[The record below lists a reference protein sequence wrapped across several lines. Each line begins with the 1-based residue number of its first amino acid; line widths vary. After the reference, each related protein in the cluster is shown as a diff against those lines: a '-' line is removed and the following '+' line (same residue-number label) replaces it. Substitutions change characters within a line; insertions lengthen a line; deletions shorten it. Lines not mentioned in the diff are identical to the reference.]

1 MPDFLLPDLGEGLED
16 AELTAWHVRVGDHV
30 AVDQVI
36 AEVETAKA
44 AVEVPIPF
52 AGTVTAVHAEPGT
65 TLPVGSPLITVTA
78 DTLDTRRPAPA
89 TVQPAQA
96 SGNVLVG
103 YGTRPAPRRARA
115 RRPSPVP
122 AAASSAAALPAAAV
136 PAATS
141 PAAVPAA
148 TSPAA
153 LPAAASSATLAAALS
168 AAAPPVVQPARVP
181 VISPIV
187 RKLARDAGVDLT
199 HVAGT
204 GPDGLVRRAD
214 VDQAI
219 AALSREPAA
228 APPAVGPQVPA
239 PASAGPQAGEARR
252 IPIRGIRRATAEKL
266 TRSRREIPEA
276 TVWVDADATGLL
288 AARAALNAQ
297 SPERPVSVL
306 ALLARFAVAG
316 LRRWPE
322 LNAHIQDD
330 EIVIPAHV
338 HLGFA
343 AQTDRGLVVPVIR
356 DAHLMSVRDL
366 TAALERQTDAARA
379 GRLAP
384 AELTGGTITVNNYG
398 VFGVDGSA
406 AIINHP
412 EVAILGIG
420 RIIDRPWV
428 VDGQLAVRKVTEL
441 TLAFDHRV
449 CDGGTAG
456 GYLRYVAD
464 CVESPLLALGDL

>member
-30 AVDQVI
+30 AVDQVV

-52 AGTVTAVHAEPGT
+52 AGTVTAVYAEPGT
-65 TLPVGSPLITVTA
+65 TLPVGAPLISVTA
-78 DTLDTRRPAPA
+78 DGPGTGQ
-89 TVQPAQA
+89 VGQA

-103 YGTRPAPRRARA
+103 YGTRPFPRRARGPRGRA
-115 RRPSPVP
+115 V
-122 AAASSAAALPAAAV
+122 SAATAPA
-136 PAATS
+136 PAPAPAPATA
-141 PAAVPAA
+141 PAPAR
-148 TSPAA
+148 TG
-153 LPAAASSATLAAALS
+153 
-168 AAAPPVVQPARVP
+168 RVP

-187 RKLARDAGVDLT
+187 RKLAREAGLDL
-199 HVAGT
+199 ARIPGT
-204 GPDGLVRRAD
+204 GPDGLVLRRD
-214 VDQAI
+214 VNQAI
-219 AALSREPAA
+219 AALSSPRP
-228 APPAVGPQVPA
+228 GPQP
-239 PASAGPQAGEARR
+239 GPRAAEVR
-252 IPIRGIRRATAEKL
+252 IPIRGVRRTAAEKL

-276 TVWVDADATGLL
+276 TVWVDADATGLV

-297 SPERPVSVL
+297 APRAPVSLL

-322 LNAHIQDD
+322 LNAHIENE

-343 AQTDRGLVVPVIR
+343 VQTERGLVVPVIR
-356 DAHLMSVRDL
+356 DAHLMSVREL
-366 TAALERQTDAARA
+366 AAALGRQTAAARA

-384 AELTGGTITVNNYG
+384 ADLTGGTITVNNYG

-412 EVAILGIG
+412 EVAILGLG

>member
-1 MPDFLLPDLGEGLED
+1 VPDFLLPDLGEGLAD

-30 AVDQVI
+30 TVDQVI

-65 TLPVGSPLITVTA
+65 TLLVGSPLITVTA
-78 DTLDTRRPAPA
+78 DTPDIRRPAPG

-103 YGTRPAPRRARA
+103 YGTRPAPRRARG

-122 AAASSAAALPAAAV
+122 AAAAPPAAALPAV
-136 PAATS
+136 
-141 PAAVPAA
+141 
-148 TSPAA
+148 A
-153 LPAAASSATLAAALS
+153 LPAAAPPAVAL
-168 AAAPPVVQPARVP
+168 PARVP

-199 HVAGT
+199 HIAGT

-228 APPAVGPQVPA
+228 APPAVGPQVLA
-239 PASAGPQAGEARR
+239 PASVGPQTGEVRR
-252 IPIRGIRRATAEKL
+252 IPIRGIRRATVEKL

-276 TVWVDADATGLL
+276 TVWLDADATGLL

-297 SPERPVSVL
+297 APESPVSVL

-322 LNAHIQDD
+322 LNAHIQND

-343 AQTDRGLVVPVIR
+343 AQTERGLVVPVIR

-366 TAALERQTDAARA
+366 TAALQQRTDAARA

-464 CVESPLLALGDL
+464 CVESPLLALGEL

>member
-1 MPDFLLPDLGEGLED
+1 VPDFLLPDLGEGLED

-30 AVDQVI
+30 AVDQVV

-65 TLPVGSPLITVTA
+65 TLPVGAPLISVTA
-78 DTLDTRRPAPA
+78 DGPGTGQ
-89 TVQPAQA
+89 VGQA

-103 YGTRPAPRRARA
+103 YGTRPFPRRARGP
-115 RRPSPVP
+115 RGR
-122 AAASSAAALPAAAV
+122 AV
-136 PAATS
+136 PAATA
-141 PAAVPAA
+141 PAPAPA
-148 TSPAA
+148 TTPAMA
-153 LPAAASSATLAAALS
+153 PAP
-168 AAAPPVVQPARVP
+168 APAPAWTGRVP

-187 RKLARDAGVDLT
+187 RKLAREAGLDL
-199 HVAGT
+199 ARIPGT
-204 GPDGLVRRAD
+204 GPDGLVLRRD
-214 VDQAI
+214 VNQAI
-219 AALSREPAA
+219 AALSSPRPGAQLGPRAA
-228 APPAVGPQVPA
+228 EV
-239 PASAGPQAGEARR
+239 R
-252 IPIRGIRRATAEKL
+252 IPIRGVRRTAAEKL

-276 TVWVDADATGLL
+276 TVWVDADATGLV

-297 SPERPVSVL
+297 APRAPVSLL

-322 LNAHIQDD
+322 LNAHIENE

-343 AQTDRGLVVPVIR
+343 VQTERGLVVPVIR
-356 DAHLMSVRDL
+356 DAHLMSVREL
-366 TAALERQTDAARA
+366 AAALGRQTAAARA

-384 AELTGGTITVNNYG
+384 ADLTGGTITVNNYG

-412 EVAILGIG
+412 EVAILGLG

>member
-1 MPDFLLPDLGEGLED
+1 MSTVPDFLLPDLGEGLEE
-16 AELTAWHVRVGDHV
+16 AELIAWHVQVGDHV
-30 AVDQVI
+30 TVDQVV

-52 AGTVTAVHAEPGT
+52 AGIVAAVHAKPGT
-65 TLPVGSPLITVTA
+65 VLPVGAALISVTA
-78 DTLDTRRPAPA
+78 DTPHDGPGPGD
-89 TVQPAQA
+89 QA

-103 YGTRPAPRRARA
+103 YGTRPVPRRARGP
-115 RRPSPVP
+115 RRP
-122 AAASSAAALPAAAV
+122 AAS
-136 PAATS
+136 
-141 PAAVPAA
+141 
-148 TSPAA
+148 
-153 LPAAASSATLAAALS
+153 ASGTLA
-168 AAAPPVVQPARVP
+168 PARTGRVP

-187 RKLARDAGVDLT
+187 RKLARDAGLDLT
-199 HVAGT
+199 RVAGT
-204 GPDGLVRRAD
+204 GPDGLVLRAD
-214 VDQAI
+214 VNQAI
-219 AALSREPAA
+219 AAQ
-228 APPAVGPQVPA
+228 GQVPVRA
-239 PASAGPQAGEARR
+239 PHAGPPDAEVR
-252 IPIRGIRRATAEKL
+252 IPLRGIRRTTAEKL

-276 TVWVDADATGLL
+276 TVWVDVDATGLV
-288 AARAALNAQ
+288 AARAALNARDPQ
-297 SPERPVSVL
+297 HPVSLL

-322 LNAHIQDD
+322 LNARIEND

-343 AQTDRGLVVPVIR
+343 AQTERGLVVPVIR
-356 DAHLMSVRDL
+356 DAHLMSVREL
-366 TAALERQTDAARA
+366 AAALGRQTAAARA

-384 AELTGGTITVNNYG
+384 ADLTGGTITVNNYG

-412 EVAILGIG
+412 EVAILGLG

-456 GYLRYVAD
+456 GYLRSIAD
-464 CVESPLLALGDL
+464 RVESPVLALGDL

>member
-78 DTLDTRRPAPA
+78 DTLDTRRPTSA

-122 AAASSAAALPAAAV
+122 AP
-136 PAATS
+136 
-141 PAAVPAA
+141 
-148 TSPAA
+148 
-153 LPAAASSATLAAALS
+153 
-168 AAAPPVVQPARVP
+168 AAPPAVVPPARVP

-228 APPAVGPQVPA
+228 APPAVSPQVPA
-239 PASAGPQAGEARR
+239 AASAGPQAGEVRR

-297 SPERPVSVL
+297 APERPVSVL

>member
-1 MPDFLLPDLGEGLED
+1 VPDFLLPDLGEGLED

-30 AVDQVI
+30 AVDQVV

-65 TLPVGSPLITVTA
+65 TLLVGSPLITVTA
-78 DTLDTRRPAPA
+78 DTLDIRRPTPA
-89 TVQPAQA
+89 VVQPAQA

-115 RRPSPVP
+115 RRPSAVSATSRP
-122 AAASSAAALPAAAV
+122 AAAAPGSA
-136 PAATS
+136 
-141 PAAVPAA
+141 
-148 TSPAA
+148 
-153 LPAAASSATLAAALS
+153 SAG
-168 AAAPPVVQPARVP
+168 RVP

-199 HVAGT
+199 HIAGT

-228 APPAVGPQVPA
+228 APPAVRPQVPVPA
-239 PASAGPQAGEARR
+239 PAGPQAGQVRR

-288 AARAALNAQ
+288 AARAALNAKV
-297 SPERPVSVL
+297 PEPPVSLL

-322 LNAHIQDD
+322 LNAHIEKD

-343 AQTDRGLVVPVIR
+343 AQTDHGLVVPVIR
-356 DAHLMSVRDL
+356 DAHLMSVREL
-366 TAALERQTDAARA
+366 AAALAWQTDSARA

-384 AELTGGTITVNNYG
+384 ADLTGGTITVNNYG

-412 EVAILGIG
+412 EVAILGLG

>member
-30 AVDQVI
+30 SVNQVV

-65 TLPVGSPLITVTA
+65 TLLVGAPLISVTA
-78 DTLDTRRPAPA
+78 DGPGTGQ
-89 TVQPAQA
+89 VGQA

-103 YGTRPAPRRARA
+103 YGTRPFPRRARGPRGRA
-115 RRPSPVP
+115 V
-122 AAASSAAALPAAAV
+122 SAAAA
-136 PAATS
+136 PAAT
-141 PAAVPAA
+141 PAA
-148 TSPAA
+148 TPA
-153 LPAAASSATLAAALS
+153 PARTG
-168 AAAPPVVQPARVP
+168 RVP

-187 RKLARDAGVDLT
+187 RKLAREAGLDLAR
-199 HVAGT
+199 VPGT
-204 GPDGLVRRAD
+204 GPDGLVLRRD
-214 VDQAI
+214 VNQAI
-219 AALSREPAA
+219 AALSSPRP
-228 APPAVGPQVPA
+228 
-239 PASAGPQAGEARR
+239 GPQAAEIR
-252 IPIRGIRRATAEKL
+252 IPIRGVRRTAAEKL

-297 SPERPVSVL
+297 APQAPVSLL

-322 LNAHIQDD
+322 LNAHIEGE

-343 AQTDRGLVVPVIR
+343 VQTERGLVVPVIR
-356 DAHLMSVRDL
+356 DAHLMSVREL
-366 TAALERQTDAARA
+366 AAALGRQTAAARA

-384 AELTGGTITVNNYG
+384 AELTGGTVTVNNYG

-412 EVAILGIG
+412 EVAILGLG

>member
-1 MPDFLLPDLGEGLED
+1 VPDFLLPDLGEGLAD

-30 AVDQVI
+30 TVDQVI

-65 TLPVGSPLITVTA
+65 TLLVGSPLITVTA
-78 DTLDTRRPAPA
+78 DTPDIRRPAPA

-103 YGTRPAPRRARA
+103 YGTRPAPTRARG

-122 AAASSAAALPAAAV
+122 AAAAPPAAALPAVALPAV
-136 PAATS
+136 
-141 PAAVPAA
+141 
-148 TSPAA
+148 A
-153 LPAAASSATLAAALS
+153 LPAAAPPAVAL
-168 AAAPPVVQPARVP
+168 PARVP

-199 HVAGT
+199 HIAGT

-228 APPAVGPQVPA
+228 APPAVGPQVLA
-239 PASAGPQAGEARR
+239 PASVGPQAGEVRR
-252 IPIRGIRRATAEKL
+252 IPIRGIRRATVEKL

-297 SPERPVSVL
+297 APESPVSVL

-343 AQTDRGLVVPVIR
+343 AQTERGLVVPVIR

-366 TAALERQTDAARA
+366 TAALQQRTDAARA

-406 AIINHP
+406 AIINYP

-464 CVESPLLALGDL
+464 CVESPLLALGEL

>member
-30 AVDQVI
+30 SVDQVV

-65 TLPVGSPLITVTA
+65 TLLVGAPLISVTA
-78 DTLDTRRPAPA
+78 DGPGTGQ
-89 TVQPAQA
+89 VGQA

-103 YGTRPAPRRARA
+103 YGTRPFPRRARGPRGRA
-115 RRPSPVP
+115 V
-122 AAASSAAALPAAAV
+122 SAAAA
-136 PAATS
+136 PAAT
-141 PAAVPAA
+141 PAA
-148 TSPAA
+148 TPA
-153 LPAAASSATLAAALS
+153 PARTG
-168 AAAPPVVQPARVP
+168 RVP

-187 RKLARDAGVDLT
+187 RKLAREAGLDLAR
-199 HVAGT
+199 VPGT
-204 GPDGLVRRAD
+204 GPDGLVLRRD
-214 VDQAI
+214 VNQAI
-219 AALSREPAA
+219 AALSSPRP
-228 APPAVGPQVPA
+228 
-239 PASAGPQAGEARR
+239 GPQAAEVR
-252 IPIRGIRRATAEKL
+252 IPIRGVRRTAAEKL

-297 SPERPVSVL
+297 APQAPVSLL

-322 LNAHIQDD
+322 LNAHIEDE

-343 AQTDRGLVVPVIR
+343 VQTERGLVVPVIR
-356 DAHLMSVRDL
+356 DAHLMSVREL
-366 TAALERQTDAARA
+366 AAALGRQTAAARA

-384 AELTGGTITVNNYG
+384 ADLTGGTVTVNNYG

-412 EVAILGIG
+412 EVAILGLG